1 MKLESLLKTPD
12 AVRQAKEA
20 QKGWHWAL
28 EILVFVLLFVV
39 CTFGEILIIL
49 PFELVL
55 FMGNQRY
62 LSALESDDME
72 YLMEVTS
79 EIITGDVAVLLS
91 LFATSVMLV
100 LVLLFCK
107 LIQKRKMSSLG
118 FIRQSCI
125 KEYLKG
131 ILFGFLLFSAA
142 VFICILTGS
151 LELSYTPGR
160 FAVSSFLLFLMGYM
174 IQGMAEEVLCRG
186 YFMVSLGRRY
196 PMVAAVVLNA
206 TAFAALHLLNPGIA
220 PLAIINLI
228 LFGIFASVC
237 FIYTEN
243 LWLIGAL
250 HSVWNLL
257 QGNVYGIKVSG
268 MENTCSIFS
277 SEMTKGR
284 EIFHGGDFGL
294 EGGLAVTIVLMAG
307 IVVLLVLINKK
318 KDTAAEEG
326 I

>member
-1 MKLESLLKTPD
+1 MESLLKTPD

-151 LELSYTPGR
+151 LELSYTPGS

>member
-1 MKLESLLKTPD
+1 METLFRTPK
-12 AVRQAKEA
+12 AVLQAKETQRGMHLA
-20 QKGWHWAL
+20 F
-28 EILVFVLLFVV
+28 EILVFIAVFFV
-39 CTFGEILIIL
+39 CTIGEIMIFL
-49 PFELVL
+49 PAQVVMLAQ
-55 FMGNQRY
+55 NQLY
-62 LSALESDDME
+62 LNAVSSGDAEQISEAAVAAMSSDL
-72 YLMEVTS
+72 YTIVT
-79 EIITGDVAVLLS
+79 
-91 LFATSVMLV
+91 LFATAMMIGVIF
-100 LVLLFCK
+100 LFCR
-107 LIQKRKMSSLG
+107 LIQKRKLSTLG
-118 FIRQSCI
+118 FVKKGCG
-125 KEYLKG
+125 KEYAKG
-131 ILFGFLLFSAA
+131 IVVGFIMFSAA
-142 VFICILTGS
+142 VLICILTGVAS
-151 LELSYTPGR
+151 FEKSDSFT
-160 FAVSSFLLFLMGYM
+160 VSMFLLFTAGYM
-174 IQGMAEEVLCRG
+174 VQGMAEEVLCRG